1 MSQSPY
7 ILEAN
12 SDNFDSIVVENSRRV
27 PVLVDFW
34 AAWCAPCQMLMP
46 ILSKLVQEYEGKFLL
61 AKVNTDEQQELA
73 HRYAIRSLPT
83 VQVFRDGRPVDQ
95 FMGVQPESVIR
106 DVLDR
111 HIPRESDRLC
121 EAAAAAEQQGDT
133 DQALQL
139 LQQAH
144 AMDPSSLRVASQL
157 AQLLLR
163 RGDYEAAQSLL
174 QEMPREARNEPEMET
189 LKALVDFAMEAKQAP
204 AQAAP
209 GDALASYR
217 LAAREVLAENYA
229 EALDRLLEILRTDPQ
244 MREKAR
250 EAMLAVFKLLGDK
263 SDLATRY
270 RVRMFNALH

>member
-1 MSQSPY
+1 MSQSPH
-7 ILEAN
+7 ILEAS
-12 SDNFDSIVVENSRRV
+12 SDNFDSVVIENSRRV

-46 ILSKLVQEYEGKFLL
+46 MLSKLVQEYQGKFLL

-106 DVLDR
+106 DLLDR

-121 EAAAAAEQQGDT
+121 EAAAAAEQRGDT
-133 DQALQL
+133 AQALQL

-144 AMDPSSLRVASQL
+144 AMEPSSLRVANQL
-157 AQLLLR
+157 VQLLLR
-163 RGDYEAAQSLL
+163 QGDYDGAQSLL

-189 LKALVDFAMEAKQAP
+189 LKALVDFAMEAKEAP
-204 AQAAP
+204 AQAPP

-217 LAAREVLAENYA
+217 LAAREVLAEDYA

-263 SDLATRY
+263 SDLVTRY

>member
-7 ILEAN
+7 ILEA
-12 SDNFDSIVVENSRRV
+12 SRDNFDSAVVENSRRV

-46 ILSKLVQEYEGKFLL
+46 ILSKIVQEYQGKVLL

-73 HRYAIRSLPT
+73 QRYAIRSLPT
-83 VQVFRDGRPVDQ
+83 VQVFRDGKPVDQ

-106 DVLDR
+106 DLLDR

-121 EAAAAAEQQGDT
+121 DAAAAAEQQGKT

-144 AMDPSSLRVASQL
+144 AMDPSSLRVANQL
-157 AQLLLR
+157 VQLLLR
-163 RGDYEAAQSLL
+163 RGDYDAAQMLL

-189 LKALVDFAMEAKQAP
+189 LRALVDFAMEAKEAP
-204 AQAAP
+204 AHATP
-209 GDALASYR
+209 GDASASYR

-229 EALDRLLEILRTDPQ
+229 DALDRLLEILRTDPP
-244 MREKAR
+244 MRDKAR

-263 SDLATRY
+263 SDLVTRY